1 MNRAQFAHLR
11 CLIALF
17 SLLAVASAENFAG
30 GFIGV
35 STLSAD
41 ATTVGTPPATFS
53 AYKPENGFTAMV
65 FGGCHIT
72 DWFSI
77 QASYGWNRN
86 SVNLSGGVTE
96 PLGGAYNAPVRTT
109 MQTVAVE
116 GMLYFLRRDEWIRP
130 YLSAGPGLTV
140 LNAKPDGAAATR
152 GSVAIPSTEFKST
165 GVSLRVAVG
174 IDLRLRS
181 RLSFRYS
188 FSETIQG
195 NALSKQLVPRGNR
208 NLANFQNLW
217 GFVWTF

>member
-17 SLLAVASAENFAG
+17 SSVTVVSGENFAG

-41 ATTVGTPPATFS
+41 AATVGSPPAAFS

-65 FGGCHIT
+65 FGGHHLT
-72 DWFSI
+72 DWFSV

-86 SVNLSGGVTE
+86 SVRLSGGVTE
-96 PLGGAYNAPVRTT
+96 PPGAAYDAPTRTT
-109 MQTVAVE
+109 VQTVAAE

-130 YLSAGPGLTV
+130 YLSAGPGVTV
-140 LNAKPDGAAATR
+140 LNARPDGPAATSR
-152 GSVAIPSTEFKST
+152 LIAIPSTEFEST
-165 GVSLRVAVG
+165 GVCLRVAVG
-174 IDLRLRS
+174 IDLRIRS
-181 RLSFRYS
+181 RLAFRYS

-195 NALSKQLVPRGNR
+195 NTLSKQLTPRGNR